1 MLTNDRARI
10 MQSITSQASQ
20 KDCEDFLQAFL
31 HHCHRRRYPARTDII
46 KPGDPGDTL
55 YFIIEGSVSVSL
67 HEKDNRELVLG
78 YLNRGEFIGEVGVFM
93 GENTREV
100 TVRTR
105 EPCQLA
111 EISYKRLEH
120 YLEKDLA
127 PYAIGLL
134 RTLGQ
139 QVSRR
144 LLHTSRK
151 VGHLAFLDVT
161 GRIARALIDLCQEPD
176 AMTHPDGMQIRV
188 TRQELGRIVGCSRE
202 MAGRVMKNLEEEGL
216 LKARGKTIVVHGIR

>member
-1 MLTNDRARI
+1 MDSTGT
-10 MQSITSQASQ
+10 MQPKSSQVFKNGA
-20 KDCEDFLQAFL
+20 FLEAFL
-31 HHCHRRRYPARTDII
+31 HYCHRRRYPARTDVI

-55 YFIIEGSVSVSL
+55 YYIIEGSVSVCL
-67 HEKDNRELVLG
+67 QETGNRELILD
-78 YLNRGEFIGEVGVFM
+78 YLNRGEFIGEAGVFL

-111 EISYKRLEH
+111 EISYQRLEH
-120 YLEKDLA
+120 YLENDLA
-127 PYAIGLL
+127 PYAIEIIRLL
-134 RTLGQ
+134 GR

-161 GRIARALIDLCQEPD
+161 GRIARALIDLSKEPD

-202 MAGRVMKNLEEEGL
+202 MAGRVLKTLEAEGL
-216 LKARGKTIVVHGIR
+216 LKARGKTIVIHGIR